1 MKPITTPLYSITGQ
15 TGAYYLSRMQEAHHD
30 PKDDTPTPYAL
41 VYLIG
46 GTESTTV
53 PAADL
58 RPFTLDNKYTGADT
72 ITALAQE
79 AVILYGADP
88 KRVQRGADIARN
100 PHKVQQARRDYM
112 DMPIKP
118 TLKTIIVKSESGKGW
133 YIVTKGTC
141 QCKDPAPICK
151 HRIAAWIYREAITRP
166 LAQARRT
173 TPAAILAELEAQ

>member
-1 MKPITTPLYSITGQ
+1 MKPITTPLYSIKGQ
-15 TGAYYLSRMQEAHHD
+15 TGAHVLSKIQEAHHD
-30 PKDDTPTPYAL
+30 PTNDTPTPYARVFL
-41 VYLIG
+41 LG
-46 GTESTTV
+46 ASGEGQTV

-79 AVILYGADP
+79 AAILYGADP
-88 KRVQRGADIARN
+88 ARIQRGADIARN
-100 PHKVQQARRDYM
+100 PYRVQQARRDFM
-112 DMPIKP
+112 GEQIKP
-118 TLKTIIVKSESGKGW
+118 NLKTIIVQSDSGNGW

-141 QCKDPAPICK
+141 QCKDRAPICK

-173 TPAAILAELEAQ
+173 TPAVILAEMEA